1 MAKLDDLMRAS
12 RDVAAE
18 SMGAGRQPATMHRA
32 STPPATPATPT
43 RLQGIARSKDAA
55 TIPLDRIAP
64 DPDQPREEFEED
76 ALARLAESLKARGQL
91 QPIRVRWDEASGIYR
106 IIMGERRWRAARMA
120 GLATL
125 SCVITE
131 GAIDPGDLL
140 AIQLVENC
148 LREDLQPIEQA
159 KAFRTLMER
168 HRWSQRRLAD
178 ELGIVQS
185 NVVRALALLD
195 LPASVQEKVEQGA
208 LPPATAYEVSKL
220 ADPAIQSEVAAR
232 VVAENL
238 SRAETVEVIR
248 QAAERTPRAKMAGKG
263 RAAVKAR
270 PKPTRTL
277 KAAGCKVTVENR
289 RGVDDDLLIAALR
302 EALGQVVPPAFGAG
316 DEAGGMRIPSEHVAA

>member
-18 SMGAGRQPATMHRA
+18 SMGAGRQPGAMHRA
-32 STPPATPATPT
+32 STPPAAPAPPA

-55 TIPLDRIAP
+55 EIPIGKIAP
-64 DPDQPREEFEED
+64 DPDQPREEFEEG

-91 QPIRVRWDEASGIYR
+91 QPIRVRWDEPAGVYR

-125 SCVITE
+125 ACVITE
-131 GAIDPGDLL
+131 GAIDPGELL

-168 HRWSQRRLAD
+168 HGWSQRRLAD

-195 LPASVQEKVEQGA
+195 LPAVVQDQVERGT

-220 ADPAIQSEVAAR
+220 ADPEAQAEVAAR

-238 SRAETVEVIR
+238 SRAETVEAVR
-248 QAAERTPRAKMAGKG
+248 QAAERTPGRKEGGGAKGRGPKTGPPKPRTFRTPAGK
-263 RAAVKAR
+263 
-270 PKPTRTL
+270 L
-277 KAAGCKVTVENR
+277 TVEMKR
-289 RGVDDDLLIAALR
+289 DGSDGAIADMLR
-302 EALGQVVPPAFGAG
+302 AIVEQL
-316 DEAGGMRIPSEHVAA
+316 AGGGEQEAA